1 MTYSEIKY
9 FTPVNDVDNDR
20 AHAIAESIR
29 EKGFVGAPILV
40 CAASGILIT
49 GSHRLAALEEIS
61 EDLDV
66 DEMEVAEDVQDII
79 DAWCEANDASI
90 DDIDFSSLA
99 NVFAG
104 TWVEQFKDEIT
115 EW

>member
-1 MTYSEIKY
+1 MKFLEDRILKDGRVYPGHILKVDG
-9 FTPVNDVDNDR
+9 FLNHQIDV
-20 AHAIAESIR
+20 
-29 EKGFVGAPILV
+29 KF
-40 CAASGILIT
+40 
-49 GSHRLAALEEIS
+49 LEEIS

-66 DEMEVAEDVQDII
+66 DDMEVAEDVQDII

>member
-1 MTYSEIKY
+1 MDRRQRKTRAAIFGA
-9 FTPVNDVDNDR
+9 FT
-20 AHAIAESIR
+20 ELLK
-29 EKGFVGAPILV
+29 EKSYGK
-40 CAASGILIT
+40 IT
-49 GSHRLAALEEIS
+49 
-61 EDLDV
+61 
-66 DEMEVAEDVQDII
+66 VQDII